1 MNSTSLLFI
10 MSLKREIYLTE
21 LSKSP
26 AEVAKSNK
34 QWVGT
39 LTKLYQ
45 NYPNKIMDFFRKRS
59 IVTIADDYTEKAEQ
73 VNDS

>member
-1 MNSTSLLFI
+1 MKRKGGSQISFI
-10 MSLKREIYLTE
+10 HGLWAAFFCIRNLNKIVTLTE
-21 LSKSP
+21 SSKSP

-45 NYPNKIMDFFRKRS
+45 NYPNKIMDFFQE
-59 IVTIADDYTEKAEQ
+59 T
-73 VNDS
+73 